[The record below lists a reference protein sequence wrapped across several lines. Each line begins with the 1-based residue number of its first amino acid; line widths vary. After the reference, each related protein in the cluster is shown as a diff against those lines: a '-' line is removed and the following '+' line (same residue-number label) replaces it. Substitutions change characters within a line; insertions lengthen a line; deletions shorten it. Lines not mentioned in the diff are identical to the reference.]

1 MLMGSVVR
9 IAQVAPLFESCP
21 PRLYGGTERI
31 VSYVTEELTRLG
43 HEVTLF
49 ASGDSCTAANLR
61 PGCEGALRLAECKSP
76 LIYELAMLHRARREI
91 DDFDVVHLHLDYLPF
106 PFFADHSHKTV
117 TTLHGRLDL
126 PDLPFIFR
134 QFPSMPLVSISDAQ
148 RAPMPWANWQATVG
162 HGLPLDLYGYGEGKG
177 NYLAFLGRIAPEKRP
192 DLAIEIAQRAGIPL
206 QIAAKVDTVDRE
218 YFEGDIMP
226 LLRDPLIE
234 FIGEI
239 GDDAKGTF
247 LGDALALLFPIDWP
261 EPFGLVMI
269 EAMANGTPVIAF
281 RRGSVP
287 EVIEHGVTG
296 FIVDTPD
303 EAVTAVRLAVQ
314 LDRRVI
320 RRRFEERFS
329 VERMVQDYL
338 GVYTELLDERRK
350 PALLADVDGA
360 EWARVSANALPLPL
374 I

>member
-1 MLMGSVVR
+1 
-9 IAQVAPLFESCP
+9 
-21 PRLYGGTERI
+21 
-31 VSYVTEELTRLG
+31 
-43 HEVTLF
+43 
-49 ASGDSCTAANLR
+49 
-61 PGCEGALRLAECKSP
+61 
-76 LIYELAMLHRARREI
+76 
-91 DDFDVVHLHLDYLPF
+91 
-106 PFFADHSHKTV
+106 
-117 TTLHGRLDL
+117 
-126 PDLPFIFR
+126 
-134 QFPSMPLVSISDAQ
+134 
-148 RAPMPWANWQATVG
+148 
-162 HGLPLDLYGYGEGKG
+162 
-177 NYLAFLGRIAPEKRP
+177 
-192 DLAIEIAQRAGIPL
+192 
-206 QIAAKVDTVDRE
+206 VDTVDRE
-218 YFEGDIMP
+218 YFERDIMP